1 MFKQDLNFEIKA
13 GKKSLGVTEDVA
25 TKIGSIFGEKGRE
38 IGRKID
44 EKTKGITIEHDVL
57 STEDK

>member
-1 MFKQDLNFEIKA
+1 MFVQDLNFEIKA
-13 GKKSLGVTEDVA
+13 GNVSLVVTEDIA

-38 IGRKID
+38 IGREID